1 MCIVNDAIRDM
12 RNTLAGAERRD
23 PEAVSA
29 LLKATA
35 AIDLAA
41 AVRLVLP
48 EIRQSLSAG
57 DGRFTMSQVES
68 LEKALAFSRGER
80 SLAAAA

>member
-12 RNTLAGAERRD
+12 RQTLAAAERRD
-23 PEAVSA
+23 PEAVSTI
-29 LLKATA
+29 LKASA
-35 AIDLAA
+35 AVDLAA

-57 DGRFTMSQVES
+57 DGRFTQSQVEA
-68 LEKALAFSRGER
+68 LEHALACSRGER